1 MYLCF
6 SIGVIWGNIDYF
18 IFNNEKFLFSNYII
32 ISTSLLR
39 IFLLIVA
46 IFPNNKIHLL
56 IYKKSKKA
64 IIFVVIYSLFFGIFE
79 NIFKFQNILVN
90 KRVFFIFYNI
100 LLIFIYL
107 YIFIKLIKLS
117 KSDNFVFKYFSIS
130 ILLLALKSIY
140 TIYGIFYI
148 SFDIKLISVAITSLF
163 LIIIIIAA
171 GVELYSTVNNYNLL
185 NNGVASGKCG
195 FHTLRAFSPL
205 IPMVC
210 RLFTNYSYTL
220 SIIYN
225 KLFSLTLKSPLLLYY
240 L

>member
-32 ISTSLLR
+32 ISTSL
-39 IFLLIVA
+39 FLI
-46 IFPNNKIHLL
+46 
-56 IYKKSKKA
+56 
-64 IIFVVIYSLFFGIFE
+64 
-79 NIFKFQNILVN
+79 
-90 KRVFFIFYNI
+90 
-100 LLIFIYL
+100 
-107 YIFIKLIKLS
+107 
-117 KSDNFVFKYFSIS
+117 
-130 ILLLALKSIY
+130 
-140 TIYGIFYI
+140 
-148 SFDIKLISVAITSLF
+148 
-163 LIIIIIAA
+163 IIIIIAA